1 MCVSCVCVY
10 IVPGKIKARSCVPCV
25 CVRMCARA
33 ARVCVCMCMRVCA
46 RAPRACAR
54 LHKHTFA
61 PRTHTPH
68 IHAHTHTRH
77 AHTRHTHTHPH
88 PQSNLQLEA
97 AFDYLGRLGAAPIDG
112 AASAET
118 LAHSGAGNS
127 SGNLAFQLSGYSS
140 RGKVKAWRGDV
151 ATNDALKEAV
161 ASLAYKSEVG
171 WASGVVC
178 ACRPASERHTH
189 PALLYPPPCS
199 WS

>member
-1 MCVSCVCVY
+1 MAAATALVVLLPASFVDR
-10 IVPGKIKARSCVPCV
+10 GHWE
-25 CVRMCARA
+25 RA
-33 ARVCVCMCMRVCA
+33 AA
-46 RAPRACAR
+46 YAAG
-54 LHKHTFA
+54 
-61 PRTHTPH
+61 RTSSSASGGAAVVPNGSGGAA
-68 IHAHTHTRH
+68 HA
-77 AHTRHTHTHPH
+77 
-88 PQSNLQLEA
+88 
-97 AFDYLGRLGAAPIDG
+97 GGAPIDG